1 MLQKLIINKISKRTI
16 YNELIDVAYNK
27 LKVNKN
33 NNNKIIN
40 DKEIEKNFYH
50 EIFYFYKYN
59 TKNNLA
65 ANIYTIFPS
74 INFEFK
80 YKVTKEGGLGGA
92 KLLLEESICW
102 LQYICEKDTLFEE
115 EGPVNLY
122 L

>member
-50 EIFYFYKYN
+50 EIF
-59 TKNNLA
+59 
-65 ANIYTIFPS
+65 IFIKIIPQ
-74 INFEFK
+74 I
-80 YKVTKEGGLGGA
+80 
-92 KLLLEESICW
+92 I
-102 LQYICEKDTLFEE
+102 
-115 EGPVNLY
+115 
-122 L
+122 